1 MDFNVQANFDHN
13 AAHRAVIEGTRHH
26 IQQRIVEVIGDR
38 VCSVHNKAPEAVVI
52 EQEDEETGE
61 SQLAFGA
68 KYCCEAFEQ
77 EIAALVDWATLLGDE

>member
-1 MDFNVQANFDHN
+1 
-13 AAHRAVIEGTRHH
+13 
-26 IQQRIVEVIGDR
+26 
-38 VCSVHNKAPEAVVI
+38 VVI

-77 EIAALVDWATLLGDE
+77 EIAALVDWATLLGDEWVPHCLLAVHHPCSSAQSPYYRKAMSYLPDDTEFPAHARQHIRGVLGS